1 MIYSNLNNYNQ
12 KYRSISDSQCTTSD
26 ISFYFWIQSFK
37 NMIDANVLVIDDDD
51 DILLSAKLFLKQ
63 HFNQVVT
70 CKSPKEINVLLS
82 HNDIDIILL
91 DMNYQ
96 KGASNGR
103 EGLYWLE
110 HILSIDKDYVV
121 ILMTA
126 YGNVEL
132 AVQAI
137 KKGATDF
144 ILKPWEND
152 KLYATLSAA
161 AKLRASTKKV
171 KKLEKITSSIQKDQA
186 RQFENIIGSSS
197 PIRQLQHTLVKVA
210 PTDANVLILGENGT
224 GKQVFAYELHR
235 HSLRKNHI
243 FMHVDLGSLNENLFE
258 SELFGYAKG
267 AFTDAREDRPG
278 RFELADNGT
287 IFLDEIGNLTPP
299 LQSKLLTVLQNRTV
313 TRLGESK
320 ERKVNVRLI
329 TATNM
334 PLNEMVAKGT
344 FRQDLLFRIN
354 TVELLLPPLHQRAE
368 DILILAN
375 HFLQTFSS
383 KYHKNISQINEKAAQ
398 TLLSYHWPG
407 NVRELQHVI
416 ERAIIMADGHEI
428 TAADLQLSPQR
439 FGGTSPMP
447 ANLDLEEMEKMMV
460 QKAIDTHKGNISRAA
475 AELGLTRAALYRR
488 IEKFGL

>member
-1 MIYSNLNNYNQ
+1 
-12 KYRSISDSQCTTSD
+12 
-26 ISFYFWIQSFK
+26 
-37 NMIDANVLVIDDDD
+37 
-51 DILLSAKLFLKQ
+51 
-63 HFNQVVT
+63 
-70 CKSPKEINVLLS
+70 
-82 HNDIDIILL
+82 
-91 DMNYQ
+91 MNYQ

-144 ILKPWEND
+144 ILKPWENE

-161 AKLRASTKKV
+161 SKLRQSTKKV
-171 KKLEKITSSIQKDQA
+171 KKLEKINTSIQTDQA
-186 RQFENIIGSSS
+186 RKFENIIGTSG
-197 PIRQLQHTLVKVA
+197 PIKHLQNTLIKVA

-224 GKQVFAYELHR
+224 GKQVFAYELHK

-267 AFTDAREDRPG
+267 AFTDARDDRPG

-287 IFLDEIGNLTPP
+287 IFLDEIGNLSLP
-299 LQSKLLTVLQNRTV
+299 LQGKLLTVLQNRTV

-320 ERKVNVRLI
+320 DRKVNVRLI

-354 TVELLLPPLHQRAE
+354 TVELELPPLNQRAE
-368 DILILAN
+368 DILQLAN
-375 HFLQTFSS
+375 HFLHTFST
-383 KYHKNISQINEKAAQ
+383 KYHKSINHITEKAGN
-398 TLLSYHWPG
+398 TLLAYHWPG

-416 ERAIIMADGHEI
+416 ERAIIMADGLEI
-428 TAADLQLSPQR
+428 TEHDLQLSPQR
-439 FGGTSPMP
+439 FGGAAPIP
-447 ANLDLEEMEKMMV
+447 ATLDLEEMEKMMV
-460 QKAIDTHKGNISRAA
+460 QKAIESHKGNISRAA

>member
-1 MIYSNLNNYNQ
+1 
-12 KYRSISDSQCTTSD
+12 
-26 ISFYFWIQSFK
+26 
-37 NMIDANVLVIDDDD
+37 MIDANVLVIDDDD
-51 DILLSAKLFLKQ
+51 DILLSARLFLKQ
-63 HFNQVVT
+63 HFSQVIT

-82 HNDIDIILL
+82 HNEVDLILL

-96 KGASNGR
+96 KGASDGR

-144 ILKPWEND
+144 ILKPWENE
-152 KLYATLSAA
+152 KLFATLSSASR
-161 AKLRASTKKV
+161 LRQSNKKV
-171 KKLEKITSSIQKDQA
+171 KKLEKIHSSLQKDQA
-186 RQFENIIGSSS
+186 RQFDHIVGNSE
-197 PIRQLQHTLVKVA
+197 PIKHLQNTLIKVA

-224 GKQVFAYELHR
+224 GKQVFAYELHK
-235 HSLRKNHI
+235 HSLRKNAI

-267 AFTDAREDRPG
+267 AFTDAKEDKPG
-278 RFELADNGT
+278 RFELAEGGT
-287 IFLDEIGNLTPP
+287 IFLDEIGNLSQP
-299 LQSKLLTVLQNRTV
+299 LQAKLLSVLQNRTV

-320 ERKVNVRLI
+320 ERKVNIRLI

-354 TVELLLPPLHQRAE
+354 TVELLLPGLAQRGE
-368 DILILAN
+368 DITLLAN
-375 HFLQTFSS
+375 HFLHSFST
-383 KYHKNISQINEKAAQ
+383 KYHKNLYKFEAKAEM
-398 TLLSYHWPG
+398 LLLGYHWPG

-416 ERAIIMADGHEI
+416 ERAVIMADGMEI
-428 TAADLQLSPQR
+428 SAHDLQLSPQK
-439 FGGTSPMP
+439 FGGGTVIQPEMG
-447 ANLDLEEMEKMMV
+447 LEEMEKLMV
-460 QKAIDTHKGNISRAA
+460 QKAIDKHKGNISRAA
-475 AELGLTRAALYRR
+475 LELGLTRAALYRR
-488 IEKFGL
+488 IEKFDL

>member
-1 MIYSNLNNYNQ
+1 M
-12 KYRSISDSQCTTSD
+12 TE
-26 ISFYFWIQSFK
+26 
-37 NMIDANVLVIDDDD
+37 ANVLVIDDDD

-63 HFNQVVT
+63 HFKQVVI

-96 KGASNGR
+96 KGTSDGR

-144 ILKPWEND
+144 ILKPWENE

-161 AKLRASTKKV
+161 SKLRSSTKKV
-171 KKLEKITSSIQKDQA
+171 KKLEKIHSSMQTDLA
-186 RQFENIIGSSS
+186 RKFENIIGSSA
-197 PIRQLQHTLVKVA
+197 PIKQLQHTLLKVA

-224 GKQVFAYELHR
+224 GKQVFAYELHK

-267 AFTDAREDRPG
+267 AFTDARDDRPG

-287 IFLDEIGNLTPP
+287 IFLDEIGNLSMP

-313 TRLGESK
+313 TRLGESR

-354 TVELLLPPLHQRAE
+354 TVEFMLPPLHQRAE
-368 DILILAN
+368 DILLLAN
-375 HFLQTFSS
+375 HFLHTFST
-383 KYHKNISQINEKAAQ
+383 KYHKNIGRINDKAAQ
-398 TLLSYHWPG
+398 LLLNYHWPG

-416 ERAIIMADGHEI
+416 ERAIIMAEGLEI
-428 TAADLQLSPQR
+428 NTDDLQLSPQR
-439 FGGTSPMP
+439 FGSSNQAAVP
-447 ANLDLEEMEKMMV
+447 LDLEEMEKMMV
-460 QKAIDTHKGNISRAA
+460 QKAIEHHKGNISRAA

>member
-1 MIYSNLNNYNQ
+1 
-12 KYRSISDSQCTTSD
+12 
-26 ISFYFWIQSFK
+26 
-37 NMIDANVLVIDDDD
+37 MIDANVLVIDDDD
-51 DILLSAKLFLKQ
+51 DILLSARLFLKQ

-82 HNDIDIILL
+82 HNEVDIILL

-144 ILKPWEND
+144 ILKPWENE
-152 KLYATLSAA
+152 KLFATLSAA
-161 AKLRASTKKV
+161 SRLRQSNKKV
-171 KKLEKITSSIQKDQA
+171 KKLEKIHSSLQKDQA
-186 RQFENIIGSSS
+186 RQFEHIVGNSA
-197 PIRQLQHTLVKVA
+197 PIKHLQNTLVKVA

-224 GKQVFAYELHR
+224 GKQVFAYELHK

-267 AFTDAREDRPG
+267 AFTDAKDDKPG
-278 RFELADNGT
+278 RFELADGGT
-287 IFLDEIGNLTPP
+287 IFLDEIGNLSQP
-299 LQSKLLTVLQNRTV
+299 LQAKLLSVLQNRTV

-334 PLNEMVAKGT
+334 PLNEMVTKGT

-354 TVELLLPPLHQRAE
+354 TVELLLPGLAQRGE
-368 DILILAN
+368 DIILLAN
-375 HFLQTFSS
+375 HFLQSFST
-383 KYHKNISQINEKAAQ
+383 KYHKSLYKFEAKAES
-398 TLLSYHWPG
+398 LLLGYHWPG

-416 ERAIIMADGHEI
+416 ERAVIMADGMEI
-428 TAADLQLSPQR
+428 SAVDLQLSPQK
-439 FGGTSPMP
+439 FGGNTVIQSEMG
-447 ANLDLEEMEKMMV
+447 LEEMEKLMV
-460 QKAIDTHKGNISRAA
+460 QKAIDKHKGNISRAA
-475 AELGLTRAALYRR
+475 LELGLTRAALYRR
-488 IEKFGL
+488 IEKFDL

>member
-1 MIYSNLNNYNQ
+1 
-12 KYRSISDSQCTTSD
+12 
-26 ISFYFWIQSFK
+26 
-37 NMIDANVLVIDDDD
+37 MIDANVLVIDDDD

-63 HFNQVVT
+63 HFKQVII

-82 HNDIDIILL
+82 RNEIDIILL

-96 KGASNGR
+96 KGASDGR

-152 KLYATLSAA
+152 KLFATLSSASR
-161 AKLRASTKKV
+161 LRQSTKKV
-171 KKLEKITSSIQKDQA
+171 KKLEKIHSSMQKDMA
-186 RQFENIIGSSS
+186 RAFEHIVGNSE
-197 PIRQLQHTLVKVA
+197 PVKRLQGTLVKVA

-224 GKQVFAYELHR
+224 GKQVFAYELHK
-235 HSLRKNHI
+235 HSLRKNNI

-267 AFTDAREDRPG
+267 AFTDAKEDKPG
-278 RFELADNGT
+278 RFELAEGGT
-287 IFLDEIGNLTPP
+287 IFLDEIGNLTLP
-299 LQSKLLTVLQNRTV
+299 LQAKLLSVIQNRTV
-313 TRLGESK
+313 NRLGESK
-320 ERKVNVRLI
+320 ERKINVRLI

-334 PLNEMVAKGT
+334 PLNEMVSKGT

-354 TVELLLPPLHQRAE
+354 TVELVLPPLSHRGD
-368 DILILAN
+368 DILLLAE
-375 HFLQTFSS
+375 HFLQSFNV
-383 KYHKNISQINEKAAQ
+383 KYHKNLQKFDAKAEQ
-398 TLLSYHWPG
+398 MLLSYQWPG

-416 ERAIIMADGHEI
+416 ERAVIMSDGLHI
-428 TAADLQLSPQR
+428 STDDLQLSPQK
-439 FGGTSPMP
+439 FGGAPVMQTDM
-447 ANLDLEEMEKMMV
+447 ALEDMEKLMV
-460 QKAIDTHKGNISRAA
+460 QKAIDKHKGNISRAA
-475 AELGLTRAALYRR
+475 SELGLTRAALYRR
-488 IEKFGL
+488 IEKFDL